1 MNANERN
8 DPPPRECVA
17 REIGDREGSAP
28 DPRASPSN
36 GTHSAADSIEA
47 ESGAS
52 ADTNRRRA
60 ELIRKKNREGLAPDE
75 VAEYE
80 KLQSLSQAALE
91 RAFPASTVGDEALAR
106 LEARLGT
113 APPAAVSG

>member
-1 MNANERN
+1 MNADERN
-8 DPPPRECVA
+8 EHPSRECLA
-17 REIGDREGSAP
+17 QEIGDRDISLPAA
-28 DPRASPSN
+28 RATPSN
-36 GTHSAADSIEA
+36 GTHSAGA
-47 ESGAS
+47 ETPAS

-75 VAEYE
+75 LAEYE

-106 LEARLGT
+106 LEARLGIT
-113 APPAAVSG
+113 PPAVTG